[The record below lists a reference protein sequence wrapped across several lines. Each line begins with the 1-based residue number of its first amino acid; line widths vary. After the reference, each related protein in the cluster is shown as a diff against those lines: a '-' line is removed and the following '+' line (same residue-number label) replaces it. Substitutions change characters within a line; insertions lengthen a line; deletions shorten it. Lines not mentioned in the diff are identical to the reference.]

1 MFWKQSGDGDCEERE
16 RHIAAVIAVRR
27 GAGGD
32 EAVELIH
39 AGAKDYV
46 LKDRMSRLG
55 MVVNRALNVFLE
67 PRNPFEPERTRKP
80 KREAVIFG
88 TLVAVVA
95 AAFLFFNLAAPRLQV
110 YP

>member
-1 MFWKQSGDGDCEERE
+1 MADDRQVTTEDVLE
-16 RHIAAVIAVRR
+16 VVRR
-27 GAGGD
+27 RRPLCDEVAVDDAVTAGKVLAAF
-32 EAVELIH
+32 EA
-39 AGAKDYV
+39 
-46 LKDRMSRLG
+46 RMEKRSDLG
-55 MVVNRALNVFLE
+55 VVNRALNVFLE

-88 TLVAVVA
+88 MLFAVVA